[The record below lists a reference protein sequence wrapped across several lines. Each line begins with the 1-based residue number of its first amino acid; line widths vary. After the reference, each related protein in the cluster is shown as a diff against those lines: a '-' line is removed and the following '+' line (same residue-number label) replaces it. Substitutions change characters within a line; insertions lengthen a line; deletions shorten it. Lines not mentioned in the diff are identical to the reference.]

1 MKTTETI
8 PVLSAEEKHPKVLA
22 VLRSLGLPPEQ
33 TGDVTI
39 TLTMNPASVV
49 MVEINA
55 HVFVTEDHL
64 DKLIQLLSSDEA
76 KVNVVRLSALV
87 SE

>member
-22 VLRSLGLPPEQ
+22 VLRALGLPPEQ
-33 TGDVTI
+33 TGDVTL

-49 MVEINA
+49 TVEINA

-64 DKLIQLLSSDEA
+64 DSLIQLFSSDEA
-76 KVNVVRLSALV
+76 TVKVVTLNALAA
-87 SE
+87 E